1 MVAVVEQEIFHRFLT
16 QLVLEDQVE
25 EELEVK
31 ELMVPLEL
39 LTQEVAV
46 VVLED
51 NQVQVI
57 T

>member
-1 MVAVVEQEIFHRFLT
+1 MVEQEIFHRFLT

-51 NQVQVI
+51 HQVQVI

>member
-1 MVAVVEQEIFHRFLT
+1 VAV
-16 QLVLEDQVE
+16 
-25 EELEVK
+25 ELEVE

-57 T
+57 I